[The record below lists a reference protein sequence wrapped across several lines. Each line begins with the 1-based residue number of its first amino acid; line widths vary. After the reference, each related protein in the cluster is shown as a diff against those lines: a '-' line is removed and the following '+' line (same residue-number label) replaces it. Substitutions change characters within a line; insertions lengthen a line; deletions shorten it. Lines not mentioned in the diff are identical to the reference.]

1 MENENIPAN
10 EEKEEFVDVETV
22 MLTTEDGEEEYAIL
36 DYFNYQGH
44 KYAICS
50 PVEGDEIGSEVEIF
64 RYKQNGDRVSMDI
77 VSDKKTF
84 NKIAEAY
91 NKQA

>member
-1 MENENIPAN
+1 MEPN
-10 EEKEEFVDVETV
+10 EKEELVDVETV
-22 MLTTEDGEEEYAIL
+22 MLATEDGEQECAIL
-36 DYFNYQGH
+36 DYFSFQGH

-50 PVEGDEIGSEVEIF
+50 PIVDDVITDQVEIF
-64 RYKQNGDRVSMDI
+64 RYKQNGDKVSMDI

-91 NKQA
+91 NNQA